1 VPLTP
6 ALKNHFPTRSTAIL
20 PKLRRLVFWI
30 IGFALVA
37 IAVFFAVRPR
47 PVLVDIATA
56 TVGPMDVRIEED
68 GRTRIRERYVVST
81 PLTGRLLR
89 ITFDVGDSVSAAE
102 TIVARMQATD
112 STLLDP
118 RAVAQAK
125 ARVRAAERKLEAS
138 KSDLTKVTAE
148 MTFAETEMGRLRQLR
163 ARNAASDLEFAQ
175 KELMF
180 RQETEEVRSAG
191 FAVDI
196 AEYELE
202 LERAALMLTDPE
214 QRDNDEMELSIKAP
228 IDGRIL
234 RIYQESTAVVI
245 AGSPLMEVGDPSDL
259 EVVAD
264 VLSRDAVRI
273 SADDQVTLK
282 HWGGDGPLQ
291 GRVRLTEPSGFTKL
305 SALGVEEQRVNVI
318 IDLSDP
324 PESRKELGDGF
335 RVDCEVIVW
344 EASDALQIPTSSLF
358 RVDEDWHVFVVDG
371 SEARLTPV
379 KIDHNNGRTAEV
391 LEGINAGTQ
400 VITHPSD
407 TIENGVTVAKR

>member
-1 VPLTP
+1 
-6 ALKNHFPTRSTAIL
+6 
-20 PKLRRLVFWI
+20 
-30 IGFALVA
+30 
-37 IAVFFAVRPR
+37 
-47 PVLVDIATA
+47 
-56 TVGPMDVRIEED
+56 MDVRIEED

-125 ARVRAAERKLEAS
+125 ARVRAAERKLEAA
-138 KSDLTKVTAE
+138 KSDLTKVTVE
-148 MTFAETEMGRLRQLR
+148 MTFAENEMGRLRQLR

-175 KELMF
+175 KELLF
-180 RQETEEVRSAG
+180 RQETEEARSAG

-196 AEYELE
+196 AKYELE

-259 EVVAD
+259 EIVAD

-273 SADDQVTLK
+273 SAGDHVMLK
-282 HWGGDGPLQ
+282 HWGGDSPLQ
-291 GRVRLTEPSGFTKL
+291 GRVRLIEPSGFTKL

-324 PESRKELGDGF
+324 PESRKEL
-335 RVDCEVIVW
+335 V
-344 EASDALQIPTSSLF
+344 
-358 RVDEDWHVFVVDG
+358 
-371 SEARLTPV
+371 
-379 KIDHNNGRTAEV
+379 
-391 LEGINAGTQ
+391 GI
-400 VITHPSD
+400 
-407 TIENGVTVAKR
+407 